1 MGSRKRS
8 ARARQ
13 REEFEA
19 GLGAAGLG
27 AGVDAAFANE
37 RGRLDE
43 LAEQHEAALRHKACE
58 RKQRYDTRLD
68 AERTARDC
76 ERHGSPKLSA
86 YRCQYCGGW
95 HLTHKQ
101 ARH

>member
-1 MGSRKRS
+1 MGSKKRQ

-13 REEFEA
+13 REAFEA
-19 GLGAAGLG
+19 GLCGSGPD
-27 AGVDAAFANE
+27 DAFSAE
-37 RGRLDE
+37 RSRLDA
-43 LAEQHEAALRHKACE
+43 LAEQHEAELRHKACE
-58 RKQRYDTRLD
+58 RKQRYATRLD

-101 ARH
+101 ARR